1 MQIDGEGSAPP
12 PSVARF
18 LSMLQPPL
26 PASLRNQMPS
36 SVCPGIRNIYEERI
50 RGVNECF
57 APDDSFSKDERSLID
72 SMLSAA
78 LHQAALLD
86 RCSGDAEYPRIV
98 SPEVLNML
106 FIILRHVFP
115 DHELCTSALYAV
127 ARPPQTVPK
136 RPVPCLY
143 RRAEIIVRPIAD
155 ESAEASATSQSSG
168 SGSTSSSTDDDEDDS
183 ADEEDSDEDD
193 EEDCTDDFDGTD
205 EVDDIDEAD
214 SEDNA
219 SDNDRFRKREVIG
232 TPQQLLYTGNLK
244 PQCPALACVA
254 QADELLSILTSAL
267 FHRRALGVKN
277 PLVGICYEKT
287 STIVHIRIAWLE
299 EALQEGNDLPRAHFV
314 PHDTGDLVSEVD
326 LSDPLKALGLALFL
340 YRTSRAWEQYGNQAA
355 EAHQWR
361 WRADLEVETMLQ
373 HADYSRDDC
382 ISIWAA
388 RVFKETIGR
397 EIDVARGKMSPGD
410 HRGSSISSDV
420 SNESAE
426 GPSNRKSTRLRSKTS
441 QATQASLA
449 ASTEGNEDASNP
461 SSIGPGEG
469 LSQPVKARSKSRK
482 RSSVQDSDDAK
493 SFMSSSEYVQRTTN
507 TQIPHTQRYFVT
519 RGVIFCSAR
528 EGCPKWTEVPREF
541 KHSTAFVWF
550 YGDPTETV
558 FRNICTAQERVAG
571 LLHDAYLSQVHLVLG
586 YMTKDVQKV
595 VERSLCSVL
604 QVVIM
609 SRAVDARQ
617 DVVLEGE
624 DLYARQVRNEA
635 TYRHQ
640 WDQLFHLIVINSGI
654 SNVGYEREAHLRY
667 GEYDIDQTR
676 SAANPLDNKIGRMFS
691 VVHPGTTGIYDTAA
705 MQQREYWQNGLKDGT
720 DPSVEPLAGKA
731 DGILYLMIED
741 AYTTKTAAENVAIWA
756 PQIVSESEQSE
767 TIVDPGDGEG
777 SPKYAANAFAWSR
790 DRAPI
795 SQEDRDAYRAVSGQA
810 SQQREPYD
818 VRAAAATQ
826 AMATSSSTCTKPPCS
841 GASCGCEHV
850 EPFVYVPPAAS
861 TSRSDSSNL
870 DAPLKSSDSRGSS
883 SKTEGARIKTRNLY
897 IPILACEFKRLLRRW
912 TAGAATDQERLYLI
926 AICIF
931 IRLFNARFPVFGLV
945 TSGPRG
951 VISCAWNELI
961 HVKIPG
967 SDMNAAV
974 DEHTPAIFIA
984 DQQAVQVDLRRP
996 LDALNVATFV
1006 AYLLVVHAPRV
1017 RKLFEDLDRVDES
1030 VGEYILNKDLA
1041 ATPLAIARSMK
1052 TGDGKWH
1059 KHKPSPKST
1068 TKKGQ
1073 ATENGKEKGKG
1084 KGKTGSARNSPPSD
1098 LGSVPEENED

>member
-1 MQIDGEGSAPP
+1 
-12 PSVARF
+12 
-18 LSMLQPPL
+18 
-26 PASLRNQMPS
+26 MPS

-143 RRAEIIVRPIAD
+143 RRAEIIVH
-155 ESAEASATSQSSG
+155 
-168 SGSTSSSTDDDEDDS
+168 
-183 ADEEDSDEDD
+183 D

-219 SDNDRFRKREVIG
+219 SDNERFRKREVIG

-254 QADELLSILTSAL
+254 QADELPSILTSAL

-397 EIDVARGKMSPGD
+397 

-426 GPSNRKSTRLRSKTS
+426 GPSNRKSTRLQSKTS

-449 ASTEGNEDASNP
+449 ASTEGNEDAS
-461 SSIGPGEG
+461 
-469 LSQPVKARSKSRK
+469 
-482 RSSVQDSDDAK
+482 
-493 SFMSSSEYVQRTTN
+493 YVQRTTN

-550 YGDPTETV
+550 YGDPTEVRPQTV
-558 FRNICTAQERVAG
+558 FRNICTAQEKVAG

-667 GEYDIDQTR
+667 GEYDIFQTR

-777 SPKYAANAFAWSR
+777 SPKYAANAFAWGR

-795 SQEDRDAYRAVSGQA
+795 SQEDRDAYRAHA
-810 SQQREPYD
+810 
-818 VRAAAATQ
+818 
-826 AMATSSSTCTKPPCS
+826 
-841 GASCGCEHV
+841 

-1073 ATENGKEKGKG
+1073 ATEKGKEKGKG